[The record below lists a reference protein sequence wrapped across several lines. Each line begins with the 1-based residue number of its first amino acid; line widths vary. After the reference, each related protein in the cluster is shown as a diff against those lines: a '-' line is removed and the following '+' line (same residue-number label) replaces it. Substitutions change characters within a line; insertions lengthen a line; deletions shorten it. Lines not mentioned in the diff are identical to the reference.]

1 MAEHDVQ
8 RTEPK
13 RDPCGKEPRESTCV
27 AVVFYTEV
35 THVGIFTRVYHLFK
49 RNLPCLKLQL
59 K

>member
-27 AVVFYTEV
+27 AVVFYTEYYTYWYFYQSV
-35 THVGIFTRVYHLFK
+35 SSI
-49 RNLPCLKLQL
+49 
-59 K
+59 